1 MVQSNSLIHL
11 FTHEY
16 PYGKAESFIEEEVR
30 RLQKYGVVVVVP
42 AFCKSIEKRTLP
54 DGAKLET
61 SLSQYSWFQI
71 FKSPCIIKSVISEL
85 PMEVFDRGLLIF
97 QLKSQVALWSYV
109 FRVARFMCWILG
121 TPSGR
126 QVQKAMSFWSNSE
139 AVGLAVAKKK
149 RTCLRFVS
157 RSHRFDIWEQYNP
170 YSYLPF
176 RSVLASQASF
186 LLPCSSAGAE
196 HIKKK
201 VNGSTR
207 VLVAPLGIDRPVEPN
222 LNHCRQSVEEVV
234 VLTCSSGAAVK
245 RLGLITH
252 SIIVAAKKDPDIS
265 WRWIH
270 LGEGIE
276 QIKPILEMCP
286 KNLNVELPGPVS
298 RLEVF
303 HYHRDHKPNVF
314 VNLSSSEGVPIT
326 VMEAMSMG
334 TPVVAT
340 AAGGTGDI
348 VDAEVGVLLPVEID
362 SASVATSIRHV
373 VETSESKRVAAI
385 DRWQKSASSEVAQAV
400 LDFVIPKL
408 FTD

>member
-1 MVQSNSLIHL
+1 M
-11 FTHEY
+11 
-16 PYGKAESFIEEEVR
+16 
-30 RLQKYGVVVVVP
+30 
-42 AFCKSIEKRTLP
+42 
-54 DGAKLET
+54 
-61 SLSQYSWFQI
+61 
-71 FKSPCIIKSVISEL
+71 
-85 PMEVFDRGLLIF
+85 
-97 QLKSQVALWSYV
+97 
-109 FRVARFMCWILG
+109 
-121 TPSGR
+121 
-126 QVQKAMSFWSNSE
+126 
-139 AVGLAVAKKK
+139 
-149 RTCLRFVS
+149 
-157 RSHRFDIWEQYNP
+157 
-170 YSYLPF
+170 
-176 RSVLASQASF
+176 
-186 LLPCSSAGAE
+186 
-196 HIKKK
+196 
-201 VNGSTR
+201 
-207 VLVAPLGIDRPVEPN
+207 LVAPLGIDRPVEPN
-222 LNHCRQSVEEVV
+222 LNDFRQSVEEVV

-362 SASVATSIRHV
+362 SASVATSILHV

-408 FTD
+408 FIKWLPCVRKLKNKSFKRSLSSCKSPDCQPPTLLTIRPLSFLAIDKQYEANALLSNDKVVL